1 MRIIHEIKYDH
12 AIRRIA
18 QEMINIEYN
27 KIVYKDL
34 KLQSYPWDPYVSS
47 GVNGVHFY
55 VQANVGYICVPS
67 INNIQKFHERLIT
80 ETEILDKQLDKY
92 PSKLIVMNP
101 EDTSTIG
108 STHYGEYKKCMLH
121 RIIYDATPFQ
131 YPKIIPETYFNVNEA
146 DIMYTWYMSS
156 YEDIILIRDHI
167 DTTNINTKNTSMINL
182 LLKAAS
188 CIVYDPM
195 KIFNFADDHIQ
206 LNFPIMENFTCSPY
220 YEDSFFDI
228 HIIYGIRWHIY
239 KRRNADVTNCFEL
252 KCAVYEEQFDK
263 IKLYAYDYEDE
274 KSPHVMLTSL
284 LLQKIYECSINL
296 IHPVTHKRR
305 SMSLKTSPRN
315 DICNVCQTLLYDDI
329 YVIEIITYERTML
342 VTYMGLCAICV
353 HSYNDLF
360 EDLTKGI
367 KNQITIRLLKVRY
380 PRTFMET
387 LTLLNYSTKC
397 KRIMNNIYTKTL
409 HFDGTILLGDNI
421 VSVRN
426 PYDLLKKL
434 YKDTSY
440 IFNYKLIYQTKTLS
454 TYLKLK

>member
-1 MRIIHEIKYDH
+1 MRIIHEIKYDR
-12 AIRRIA
+12 AIQRIA

-27 KIVYKDL
+27 KIVYKNL

-47 GVNGVHFY
+47 GINGVHFY
-55 VQANVGYICVPS
+55 VHANVGYICVPT
-67 INNIQKFHERLIT
+67 INNIQKFHKQLII
-80 ETEILDKQLDKY
+80 ETGSLDKQLDKY
-92 PSKLIVMNP
+92 PSKLIVIQP
-101 EDTSTIG
+101 DDTSTIG

-121 RIIYDATPFQ
+121 RMIVDTCSNN
-131 YPKIIPETYFNVNEA
+131 IPEIYSDVNEG
-146 DIMYTWYMSS
+146 DIMYTWYMGS

-167 DTTNINTKNTSMINL
+167 DITSIDTKNTSMISL

-206 LNFPIMENFTCSPY
+206 LNFPIVENFTCSPY

-239 KRRNADVTNCFEL
+239 KRRNEDVKNCFEL

-263 IKLYAYDYEDE
+263 IKLYAYYYEDE
-274 KSPHVMLTSL
+274 PPPHVMLTTL
-284 LLQKIYECSINL
+284 HLQKIYKCSINWS
-296 IHPVTHKRR
+296 VTHKRG

-329 YVIEIITYERTML
+329 YVIEIITYESTML
-342 VTYMGLCAICV
+342 VTYIGLCAICV
-353 HSYNDLF
+353 HSYSDLF
-360 EDLTKGI
+360 EDLTEGI
-367 KNQITIRLLKVRY
+367 KNQITARLLKVRY

-387 LTLLNYSTKC
+387 LTLLNYSTRC
-397 KRIMNNIYTKTL
+397 KRIMNNIYSKTL
-409 HFDGTILLGDNI
+409 HFDGTILSGDNI
-421 VSVRN
+421 VSIRN
-426 PYDLLKKL
+426 PYDLLKNL

-440 IFNYKLIYQTKTLS
+440 IFNYKLIYQPKTL
-454 TYLKLK
+454 